1 MIDDLISRKALLG
14 KLVNCKFVRAS
25 IICDE
30 DGFPM
35 YISIIGMKKI
45 IKDAPSVFDKEKVI
59 KELREELN
67 LSDAEKER
75 CARENPLQFD
85 SAKGQ
90 ANGIANAIEIVEK
103 GGIE

>member
-1 MIDDLISRKALLG
+1 MSDDLISRRALLEAIDSSFVTPIL
-14 KLVNCKFVRAS
+14 KINMREEHKAVSKIWEIIVNMPTAFN
-25 IICDE
+25 
-30 DGFPM
+30 
-35 YISIIGMKKI
+35 
-45 IKDAPSVFDKEKVI
+45 KEKVI
-59 KELREELN
+59 NELREELN

-85 SAKGQ
+85 SAKGY